1 MDRITEILAKLGSM
15 EHTSN
20 LPKTPE
26 EWEKARADSFNT
38 SVGTL
43 NEEDGYECKVCR
55 NKGWI
60 MNAVQLENGTWST
73 ASHHCK
79 CMKVRMA
86 IKRMER
92 SGLKNIIKDYTFSK
106 FEAAETWQ
114 QTIKEAAMRYAKNPE
129 GWFFI
134 GGQSGAGKTH
144 ICTAICRDFLMD
156 GKEVKYMLWRDDVVK
171 LKNAVTDLEQY
182 ERLVDQYK
190 RVEVLYIDDL
200 FKTGTAADGTQQ
212 RPTGAD
218 INVAFEILNFRYN
231 NPKLLTI
238 ISSECT
244 IDSIIDIDEAT
255 GGRIFEK
262 AKSAFSLKPDRSR
275 NYRLRGVIEL

>member
-15 EHTSN
+15 GHTSD

-43 NEEDGYECKVCR
+43 NEEDGYDCKKCH

-60 MNAVQLENGTWST
+60 MNAVQLDNGRWST
-73 ASHHCK
+73 ESRHCK
-79 CMKVRMA
+79 CMKVRTA
-86 IKRMER
+86 IKRMQK
-92 SGLKNIIKDYTFSK
+92 SGLKNIIKDYTFPK
-106 FEAAETWQ
+106 FEAAEAWQ
-114 QTIKEAAMRYAKNPE
+114 QTIKDAAMQYAKHPE

-144 ICTAICRDFLMD
+144 ICTAICREFLME
-156 GKEVKYMLWRDDVVK
+156 GKEVKYMLWRDEIVK
-171 LKNAVTDLEQY
+171 LKNAVTDPEY
-182 ERLVDQYK
+182 ESLVEKYK
-190 RVEVLYIDDL
+190 RAEVLYIDDL
-200 FKTGTAADGTQQ
+200 FKTGTAADGTRQ

-231 NPKLLTI
+231 DPKLLTI

-262 AKSAFSLKPDRSR
+262 SKSAFSLKPDRSR
-275 NYRLRGVIEL
+275 NYRLRGVTEL